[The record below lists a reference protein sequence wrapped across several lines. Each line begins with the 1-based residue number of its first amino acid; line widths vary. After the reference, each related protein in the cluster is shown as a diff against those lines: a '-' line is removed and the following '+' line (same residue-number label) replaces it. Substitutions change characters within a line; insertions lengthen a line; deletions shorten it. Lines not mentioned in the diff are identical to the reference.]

1 MKASKILHRSE
12 IRIRVDFGYNAEL
25 MSKLRQ
31 IADARWSKT
40 MGAWHI
46 PYTKEAFGQLK
57 ERFPDVEY
65 EAEAK
70 PILAS
75 KEASTKIN
83 SNENI
88 SQIKHLIKKNVD
100 AVDNT

>member
-1 MKASKILHRSE
+1 
-12 IRIRVDFGYNAEL
+12 
-25 MSKLRQ
+25 
-31 IADARWSKT
+31 

-57 ERFPDVEY
+57 KLFPDVEY

-70 PILAS
+70 PVQAS
-75 KEASTKIN
+75 KEPSTKIN

-88 SQIKHLIKKNVD
+88 SQIKHIIKKNVD
-100 AVDNT
+100 SVDNTKKVS